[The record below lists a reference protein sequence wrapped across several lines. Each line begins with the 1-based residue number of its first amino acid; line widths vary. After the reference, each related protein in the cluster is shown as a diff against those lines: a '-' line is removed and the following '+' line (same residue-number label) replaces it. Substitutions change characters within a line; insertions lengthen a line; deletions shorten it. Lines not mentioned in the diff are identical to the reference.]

1 MAKLEQTLIGSYER
15 HGTLL
20 KGRHIDLLI
29 ANRAAAKQSQ
39 NKTSQF
45 MLAISKPM
53 GLRTYLSS
61 IYETRTPG
69 FYEIEH
75 GGCRY
80 LLELGQTQAHIQHK
94 RSSR

>member
-1 MAKLEQTLIGSYER
+1 MSKVEQTLVGSYQR

-45 MLAISKPM
+45 MLAISKPI
-53 GLRTYLSS
+53 GHRTYLSS

-69 FYEIEH
+69 IYEIEH
-75 GGCRY
+75 GGHRY

-94 RSSR
+94 KLS